1 MALLTPSC
9 PTFNVKDR
17 PSLDGK
23 DRQSC
28 DNCDQLSRDR
38 ESASTA
44 LCCALSAQERQLPR
58 DAYVCVCVCAKVHPF
73 ATAGQQ
79 PVRIIS
85 HIWHFVYK
93 SNEILINIT
102 YRFYLILY
110 L

>member
-28 DNCDQLSRDR
+28 DNCDQLSQWSRDR

-58 DAYVCVCVCAKVHPF
+58 DAYVCVCVCVL
-73 ATAGQQ
+73 
-79 PVRIIS
+79 
-85 HIWHFVYK
+85 K
-93 SNEILINIT
+93 STLLPPQGSNRLGLLAIYGILSTNQMK
-102 YRFYLILY
+102 Y
-110 L
+110 